1 MNWYKTSE
9 DEAPEI
15 TEEMTNWY
23 KKRTENH
30 INLVRKYCKKIHE
43 VYGDRFDEILERAK
57 IHDQSKYEDPEI
69 IPYIFITWDY
79 KCKDENV
86 EFNIPED
93 IQDKMNEATEHH
105 VKSNSHHPEYH
116 SYQEEIINREDRDKP
131 PKELIDA
138 TSMPELD
145 LVEMCADWSAMS
157 EEKGGTPMEWADKNV
172 NVRWKFTEDQV
183 DLIYEVLNNI
193 WE

>member
-116 SYQEEIINREDRDKP
+116 SDQEETINREDRDKP